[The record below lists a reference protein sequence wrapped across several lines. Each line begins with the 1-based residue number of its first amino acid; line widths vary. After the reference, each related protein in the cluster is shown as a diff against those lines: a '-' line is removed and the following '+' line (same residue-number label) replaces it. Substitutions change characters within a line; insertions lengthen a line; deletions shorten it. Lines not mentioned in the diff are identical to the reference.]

1 MVLKLFGASKN
12 VKALQDLCGIS
23 TDAQSY
29 KPCKRIFEILKSNEL
44 LDNIDTV
51 LSEDFINPL
60 GTKINQTKLLN

>member
-12 VKALQDLCGIS
+12 VKALQDLCGIF
-23 TDAQSY
+23 AY
-29 KPCKRIFEILKSNEL
+29 AHFKPCKRIFEILKSNEL